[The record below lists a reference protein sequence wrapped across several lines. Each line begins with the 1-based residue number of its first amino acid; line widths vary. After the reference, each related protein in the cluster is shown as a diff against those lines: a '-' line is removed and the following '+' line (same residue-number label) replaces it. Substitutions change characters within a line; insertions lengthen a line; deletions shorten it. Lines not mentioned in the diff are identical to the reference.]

1 MVSRIN
7 GEGPALLKGEP
18 GFESGALRNEAGA
31 GNQPSPAKIFL
42 SYRFA
47 CVTVLRL
54 EGPPAAGLRRKQNE
68 PSFFGVPCSAG
79 NDLIGAGEISVIY
92 YWI

>member
-1 MVSRIN
+1 M
-7 GEGPALLKGEP
+7 
-18 GFESGALRNEAGA
+18 
-31 GNQPSPAKIFL
+31 FL
-42 SYRFA
+42 SYRSA

-54 EGPPAAGLRRKQNE
+54 EGSPAAGLRRKQNE

-92 YWI
+92 YWILAAAHAWLKGKRRGFQEI